1 MAKIPQSKTA
11 KRYGVCNKTIIRWR
25 ENPRLG
31 FPAGYLINGR
41 WYDDEAELDAFDRA
55 NAATEKKV
63 A

>member
-25 ENPRLG
+25 QNPKLG

-41 WYDDEAELDAFDRA
+41 WYDDEVELDAFDRA
-55 NAATEKKV
+55 NAATEMR
-63 A
+63 AA